1 MKNEAMKYVIFAL
14 LYFILTVILF
24 QVFIY
29 NVTIIDITSTFYSV
43 FWLFLIIYIIFLIFM
58 LIKAEKYT
66 NHHILGYSNILRFVL
81 LISFFSFVFLI
92 VTGMFVSKE
101 LNLSIYIKFLFSF
114 LIVSILTS
122 LIYFLEISFRKY
134 RVLWIIGFIG
144 TIIFSQLLV
153 EAEMFVDSLIIKSLL
168 DFWNLIVP
176 YRSIEQLRQFVL
188 FEGWQGLE
196 IALASAIHLL
206 IYWFVVASI
215 CLYIRQFQSKWELP
229 EVR

>member
-1 MKNEAMKYVIFAL
+1 M
-14 LYFILTVILF
+14 
-24 QVFIY
+24 
-29 NVTIIDITSTFYSV
+29 
-43 FWLFLIIYIIFLIFM
+43 
-58 LIKAEKYT
+58 
-66 NHHILGYSNILRFVL
+66 
-81 LISFFSFVFLI
+81 
-92 VTGMFVSKE
+92 
-101 LNLSIYIKFLFSF
+101 
-114 LIVSILTS
+114 
-122 LIYFLEISFRKY
+122 EISFRKY

-153 EAEMFVDSLIIKSLL
+153 EAEMFVDSLVIKSLL

-176 YRSIEQLRQFVL
+176 YRSIEQLRQFIL